1 VRLIC
6 ELFLAA
12 LLIWLGWEKSFHS
25 WTNQWRGIPDTAA
38 TSSAQVQPS
47 PGSATANVPA
57 QNLARRPYVDFPA
70 RAAAA
75 NTPSGDWM
83 WDPGHHGALD
93 APATKAGAAVNPTA
107 PPTASYW
114 IDGNGVR
121 HYYNPQSAPPPPSH
135 SP

>member
-1 VRLIC
+1 VRLLC

-25 WTNQWRGIPDTAA
+25 WTNQWRGIPE
-38 TSSAQVQPS
+38 PS
-47 PGSATANVPA
+47 PGTTAAQSATAGATANIPVQPPA
-57 QNLARRPYVDFPA
+57 RQPYVGFPA

-75 NTPSGDWM
+75 TTPSGEWM
-83 WDPGHHGALD
+83 WDPAHRGALD

-107 PPTASYW
+107 PPSEPYW

-121 HYYNPQSAPPPPSH
+121 HY
-135 SP
+135 